1 MSTRHIAVTDEI
13 QAYVVAHGAEP
24 DAVMRDLIEETRTHL
39 PDDAQMQVAPDQAA
53 FLTFL
58 TRLVDARTAVEIGT
72 FTGMSALA
80 IARGLADRGRL
91 TCFDISEEYTSVA
104 RRYWERAGVQDRIEL
119 RIGPAAVNLK
129 QLPTDP
135 VVDIAFI
142 DADKTGYPT
151 YWAELVPRMRPGGL
165 IAVDNVLRGGRVL
178 HPGDEA
184 DTAIAAFND
193 MVVADDRVDAVM
205 LPVADGLTLARRR

>member
-1 MSTRHIAVTDEI
+1 MSTRNITLTDDIE
-13 QAYVVAHGAEP
+13 AYVVAHGAEP
-24 DAVMRDLIEETRTHL
+24 DAVMRDLIAETRAHL
-39 PDDAQMQVAPDQAA
+39 PGEAGMQVGPDQAA

-58 TRLVDARTAVEIGT
+58 TRLVGARTAVEIGT

-80 IARGLADRGRL
+80 IARGLADGGRL
-91 TCFDISEEYTSVA
+91 TCFDISEEFTGVA
-104 RRYWERAGVQDRIEL
+104 RRFWERAGVQDRIEL

-151 YWAELVPRMRPGGL
+151 YWAELVPRMRPGGV
-165 IAVDNVLRGGRVL
+165 IAVDNVLRGGRIVR
-178 HPGDEA
+178 PESDA
-184 DTAIAAFND
+184 DRAMAAFND
-193 MVVADDRVDAVM
+193 MVTADERVDAVM
-205 LPVADGLTLARRR
+205 LPFADGLTLARRR